1 MNQSVT
7 NCKTI
12 EDLNCKVLSD
22 KTAAMPVINL
32 KPKTAELRPS
42 KLSER
47 LKVSPPK
54 SIPIMPRTLSSQIDS
69 YNNGHAFSS
78 TPSIFDKSQVRISRN

>member
-12 EDLNCKVLSD
+12 EDLNCKVLND

-54 SIPIMPRTLSSQIDS
+54 SIPIMPRMPSSQIDT
-69 YNNGHAFSS
+69 YNNGHALST